1 MTQFSVGDKV
11 IHPQYGLGKITA
23 VQHLKLVQ
31 EPDHYYVIELLE
43 PNSTLYVPVTKVEQL
58 GLRPVMS
65 QDKFKGVL
73 RTLRSVPIH
82 LSKDYKKR
90 QEKIEK
96 KIATSRPIQLAE
108 VIRDLTGRGH
118 SSHLTKKD
126 QDLLNRGRELLATE
140 MAAATGIE
148 IVEAHEQIDDALKV
162 SLANGQDGAE
172 ASDVQ
177 AVA

>member
-1 MTQFSVGDKV
+1 LTQFSVGDKV

-23 VQHLKLVQ
+23 MQHLKLVK

-43 PNSTLYVPVTKVEQL
+43 PNSTLYVPVNKVEQL
-58 GLRPVMS
+58 GIRPVMS

-73 RTLRSVPIH
+73 RTLRSVPIR

-96 KIATSRPIQLAE
+96 KIASSRPIQLAE
-108 VIRDLTGRGH
+108 AIRDLTGRGK

-140 MAAATGIE
+140 MAAATDIE
-148 IVEAHEQIDDALKV
+148 VVEAHEQIDNALKV
-162 SLANGQDGAE
+162 ALTQEAE
-172 ASDVQ
+172 ETEADDVQ
-177 AVA
+177 ATA